1 MITTVTTATTTAV
14 STVGT
19 ASFTLVTICTVMIL
33 LLNKEI
39 ILVSKRDWA
48 ARLNKTLNVAIVP
61 LLIVFI
67 TTLMVRVLSVLDS

>member
-19 ASFTLVTICTVMIL
+19 ASLALVAICTVMIL
-33 LLNKEI
+33 LLNKEM

-48 ARLNKTLNVAIVP
+48 VQFRKTLNVAIVP
-61 LLIVFI
+61 LLIVFVA
-67 TTLMVRVLSVLDS
+67 TMAVKVWSVLR

>member
-14 STVGT
+14 STVGA
-19 ASFTLVTICTVMIL
+19 ASLALVAICTVLIL

-48 ARLNKTLNVAIVP
+48 VRLNKTLNVAIVP
-61 LLIVFI
+61 LLIIFI
-67 TTLMVRVLSVLDS
+67 ATVVVQVLSVLH